1 MQDFDFLILVGGTA
15 GASAAAALSSRAS
28 VILLEREPD
37 LAYHDT
43 GRSVALLV
51 ETYGPKLI
59 QALPRASR
67 TFFTRES
74 GLFGAAR
81 QGGNGIQT
89 APAMAERAPARLWAS
104 GCQPRLRLWV
114 LAKPRWRPGGAMSSM
129 PIE

>member
-1 MQDFDFLILVGGTA
+1 VEDCDFLILGGGTA
-15 GASAAAALSSRAS
+15 WASAVAALPARAS

-114 LAKPRWRPGGAMSSM
+114 LARPRRRPGGAMSPM

>member
-1 MQDFDFLILVGGTA
+1 MQNCDFLILGGGIA
-15 GASAAAALSSRAS
+15 RASADAALSSRAS